1 MNDRMKSIKGDR
13 VAYYRAFD
21 KMLTEHMEKGNS
33 YATFYAT
40 IGVSKA
46 DVDSWLSEPS
56 FAFAKEIGEGLR
68 RKTLESLLLGKL
80 ITLDVFEHLIAES
93 EEPEMDDEV
102 ILHASKK
109 FG

>member
-1 MNDRMKSIKGDR
+1 MENAVSHDTMK
-13 VAYYRAFD
+13 YYRAFD

-80 ITLDVFEHLIAES
+80 ITLDVFEHLVAES
-93 EEPEMDDEV
+93 EEPEMGDDI
-102 ILHASKK
+102 ILQARKR